1 MSAYRIKV
9 DLVRIHRHFRLDPEL
24 HYPGGRVDQRSSGN
38 RGKGYVRGAAGSIA
52 IWLLRVVQPKEADG
66 LGSTVDANDTRERV
80 SVTHPA
86 AAHRSALHVNLAGLF
101 RISPIV
107 GLKNFYTRL
116 QEGKVIAL
124 GN

>member
-9 DLVRIHRHFRLDPEL
+9 DLVRIHRHFDWTRNCTIPEAVL
-24 HYPGGRVDQRSSGN
+24 TSGLAAIAGRIRQ
-38 RGKGYVRGAAGSIA
+38 GAAGSIA

-66 LGSTVDANDTRERV
+66 LGSTVDANGDSVPTRPQHIGC
-80 SVTHPA
+80 TI
-86 AAHRSALHVNLAGLF
+86 NLAGLF

-107 GLKNFYTRL
+107 GLKNCYTRL